1 MIGPLTNREGYF
13 SSLHDDTPDVPTA
26 DELFGDEAL
35 EQLRCNQEL
44 ATTVEKLRARE
55 ASIVEQ
61 TKAATQD
68 ELLRAYAGLVDD
80 ILSGAGIG
88 LPATAYVD
96 TAAIF
101 DAVTSLPVIATT
113 AHARRKAREV
123 ARIAMLADES
133 ILQMPKRAGDFRG
146 LWEQAMRREPR
157 WSADYPSSSFRTG
170 TVVLRGSWPDSVV
183 VHKCMGADEVPAW
196 LDRLI
201 SFLSDDRFAL
211 ELRAACGL
219 GLLGWIHPFNDGN
232 GHTDRLLMI
241 AMLSSGYSKPT
252 LVSLAHELVVNR
264 ATTTQQ
270 FKQLRERTADATG
283 FCLGMLGQLRDAQ
296 QRALNM
302 LV

>member
-1 MIGPLTNREGYF
+1 MTPLTNRDGYF

-26 DELFGDEAL
+26 YELFGDEAL
-35 EQLRCNQEL
+35 EQLGCNQEL
-44 ATTVEKLRARE
+44 ATTVEKLRAHE
-55 ASIVEQ
+55 ASVAERA
-61 TKAATQD
+61 KAATQD
-68 ELLRAYAGLVDD
+68 ELLRAYTDLVNDV
-80 ILSGAGIG
+80 LSGAGIS
-88 LPATAYVD
+88 LPAAAYVD
-96 TAAIF
+96 AAAIF

-123 ARIAMLADES
+123 ARIAMLADEGN
-133 ILQMPKRAGDFRG
+133 LQVPQRTEDFPR

-170 TVVLRGSWPDSVV
+170 TVVLRGSWPDRVI
-183 VHKCMGADEVPAW
+183 VHKCMGHDEVPAW

-201 SFLSDDRFAL
+201 GFLSDDRFAI

-241 AMLSSGYSKPT
+241 AMLSSGYSQPT

-270 FKQLRERTADATG
+270 FRQLREREADAAG
-283 FCLGMLGQLRDAQ
+283 FCLGLLGQLADAQ

-302 LV
+302 PV